1 MEQNQRYIMFGNWD
15 NMTKAGPISSWIS
28 EYMRITEMVTSDGL
42 VDGVGQ
48 TDGIIE
54 YEIFLFCRVPK

>member
-1 MEQNQRYIMFGNWD
+1 
-15 NMTKAGPISSWIS
+15 MTKAGPISSWIS

-54 YEIFLFCRVPK
+54 YEIFLFCRVQNLIVI

>member
-15 NMTKAGPISSWIS
+15 NMTEAGPISSWIR
-28 EYMRITEMVTSDGL
+28 EYMRITETITSDGL
-42 VDGVGQ
+42 VDGVRQ

-54 YEIFLFCRVPK
+54 YEIFLFCRVQN